1 MLGTIVQ
8 RLREVTVR
16 PTVGAAERQRWD
28 ELMGAHHYLPF
39 RTLVGRSMRHVAVL
53 GERWLALVGWQAG
66 AFKLRARDEWIGW
79 LPEQQFRRLHLVANN
94 SRFVILPEA
103 QGTMNLASRVL
114 GQSVRRLSGDMQ
126 KVHGHP
132 ALIAE
137 TFIDPSRF
145 TGACYRAANWQAL
158 GRTKG
163 FSRNPGIP
171 VTWTAHGRAKE
182 IFVYPLVPDAREQ
195 LRALD
200 DAAHWRSEGEAVPLT
215 TNRLGSLFECL
226 NTVAEFR
233 GRRGRR
239 YPLATVLAIA
249 AAAKLAGYHGVTA
262 FAEFS
267 QALSQEQLRALRAY
281 YSHRLGCF
289 TAPTVTTFHNILT
302 ALDPDVLDR
311 AVRTWA
317 AQRSTGEE
325 PVAIDGKTVRGAA
338 RQNPDGQNL
347 LVAAAE
353 HCCGL
358 ILGQEAV
365 PDKSN
370 EIPAVRTL
378 TSGLALAGRVVT
390 VDALHTQDQTAR
402 HLVDKCQANYV
413 MTAVK
418 SNRIALLADL
428 AGLDWERSEVR
439 ATEHRTED
447 KRHGRLE
454 KRSCRVIDLTTD
466 AHADQAPFPHRR
478 VAFRIERERRHRK
491 TGVVQH
497 ETVHGLSSLPFEH
510 ASAERILA
518 LVRGHWGIENRVH
531 YVRDVSYDEDRCRVH
546 TGHLPRNLACLANVA
561 ISIVRLKGRFDYLP
575 QAHRHYARC
584 PEQAVRLLLEPA
596 TP

>member
-1 MLGTIVQ
+1 MLGTVAQ

-16 PTVGAAERQRWD
+16 PAAGVGERQRWD

-39 RTLVGRSMRHVAVL
+39 RTLVGRSVRHVAVL

-114 GQSVRRLSGDMQ
+114 GQSVRRLSGDMR
-126 KVHGHP
+126 KIHGHP
-132 ALIAE
+132 ALLAE
-137 TFIDPSRF
+137 SFIDPSRF
-145 TGACYRAANWQAL
+145 TGACYRAASWQVL

-163 FSRNPGIP
+163 FSRNPGMP
-171 VTWTAHGRAKE
+171 VTWTAHGRPKE
-182 IFVYPLVPDAREQ
+182 ILVYPLVPDAREQ

-200 DAAHWRSEGEAVPLT
+200 DAAHWRSEGEPMALT
-215 TNRLGSLFECL
+215 TNRMGSLFECL
-226 NTVAEFR
+226 NTVEEFR

-249 AAAKLAGYHGVTA
+249 TAAKLAGYHGVTA
-262 FAEFS
+262 FAEFA

-281 YSHRLGCF
+281 YSHRLRRF

-317 AQRSTGEE
+317 AQRSAGQE
-325 PVAIDGKTVRGAA
+325 PVAIDGKSVRGAA

-390 VDALHTQDQTAR
+390 VDALHTQDHTAR
-402 HLVDKCQANYV
+402 HLVENCQAHYV

-418 SNRIALLADL
+418 SNRLALLADL

-439 ATEHRTED
+439 ATEHPDAGPRTND
-447 KRHGRLE
+447 
-454 KRSCRVIDLTTD
+454 
-466 AHADQAPFPHRR
+466 
-478 VAFRIERERRHRK
+478 
-491 TGVVQH
+491 TG
-497 ETVHGLSSLPFEH
+497 GWRNARAGSS
-510 ASAERILA
+510 
-518 LVRGHWGIENRVH
+518 
-531 YVRDVSYDEDRCRVH
+531 
-546 TGHLPRNLACLANVA
+546 T
-561 ISIVRLKGRFDYLP
+561 
-575 QAHRHYARC
+575 
-584 PEQAVRLLLEPA
+584 
-596 TP
+596 

>member
-1 MLGTIVQ
+1 M
-8 RLREVTVR
+8 
-16 PTVGAAERQRWD
+16 
-28 ELMGAHHYLPF
+28 
-39 RTLVGRSMRHVAVL
+39 
-53 GERWLALVGWQAG
+53 
-66 AFKLRARDEWIGW
+66 
-79 LPEQQFRRLHLVANN
+79 
-94 SRFVILPEA
+94 
-103 QGTMNLASRVL
+103 
-114 GQSVRRLSGDMQ
+114 
-126 KVHGHP
+126 
-132 ALIAE
+132 
-137 TFIDPSRF
+137 
-145 TGACYRAANWQAL
+145 
-158 GRTKG
+158 
-163 FSRNPGIP
+163 P
-171 VTWTAHGRAKE
+171 VTWTAHGQPKE

-200 DAAHWRSEGEAVPLT
+200 DAAHWRSEGEPMALSA
-215 TNRLGSLFECL
+215 NRMGSLFECL

-249 AAAKLAGYHGVTA
+249 TAAKLAGYHGVTA
-262 FAEFS
+262 FAEFA

-281 YSHRLGCF
+281 YSHRLGRF

-317 AQRSTGEE
+317 AQRSAGEE
-325 PVAIDGKTVRGAA
+325 PVAIDGKCVRGAA

-390 VDALHTQDQTAR
+390 VDALHTQDHTAR
-402 HLVDKCQANYV
+402 HLVENCQAHYV

-418 SNRIALLADL
+418 CNRLALLADL
-428 AGLDWERSEVR
+428 AGLDWERPQVR

-466 AHADQAPFPHRR
+466 AHADQAQFPHRR

-546 TGHLPRNLACLANVA
+546 TGHLPRNLACLTNVA

-584 PEQAVRLLLEPA
+584 PHEAVHHLLEPA
-596 TP
+596 MT